1 MLAWTVDHS
10 TPSHLS
16 LREVPDPAPGP
27 HDAVIQVQ
35 AFAPNHGDL
44 KALPHLPDGVVPGW
58 DAAGVVVAAAPDG
71 TGPRLGQVVTSL
83 GPAGAWAQRRLVTA
97 QSVGAAPAG
106 ADPNAMSVV
115 PVAATSALRGLRRLG
130 RVLGRRVLVLGG
142 TSAVG
147 LFAVQLAARG
157 GAEVV
162 ATTRNPAARES
173 LVELGA
179 REVVASPSDL
189 RDDVSGVLDLLGGS
203 HLVRAFARLAPG
215 GTLVALGHAA
225 GEEERFR
232 YGDLFGDANRH
243 DRSLTTFFLGAE
255 TALGPDMTWLATEIH
270 EGRLD
275 PAVGAVRPWRE
286 LPDAF
291 SVGVERN
298 TERSSS
304 PSTEAAPQTAPA
316 DRPGDR

>member
-1 MLAWTVDHS
+1 MLAWTVDHAS
-10 TPSHLS
+10 PSHLS
-16 LREVPDPAPGP
+16 LREVPDPTPGP
-27 HDAVIQVQ
+27 HDAVIQVR

-44 KALPHLPDGVVPGW
+44 ESLPGLPDGAIPGW
-58 DAAGVVVAAAPDG
+58 DAAGVVVAEAPDG

-83 GPAGAWAQRRLVTA
+83 GPHSAWAQRRLVTA
-97 QSVGAAPAG
+97 ESVGTAPAG
-106 ADPNAMSVV
+106 ADPNDMSVV

-130 RVLGRRVLVLGG
+130 PVLGRRVLVLGG

-147 LFAVQLAARG
+147 LYAVQLAARS

-162 ATTRNPAARES
+162 ATTRNPAAHER
-173 LVELGA
+173 LVGLGA
-179 REVVASPSDL
+179 HEVVTSPSDL
-189 RDDVSGVLDLLGGS
+189 DDDVSGVLDLLGGS
-203 HLVRAFARLAPG
+203 HLVRAFAHLAPG

-225 GEEERFR
+225 GAEERFG
-232 YGDLFGDANRH
+232 YGDLFGDAGRH

-255 TALGPDMTWLATEIH
+255 TDLGPDMTWLATEIH

-291 SVGVERN
+291 TAGA
-298 TERSSS
+298 ERSYGKVVL
-304 PSTEAAPQTAPA
+304 AV
-316 DRPGDR
+316 D

>member
-10 TPSHLS
+10 SPGHLS

-27 HDAVIQVQ
+27 HDAVIQVR

-44 KALPHLPDGVVPGW
+44 ESLPNLPDGMIPGW
-58 DAAGVVVAAAPDG
+58 DAAGVVVAEALDG
-71 TGPRLGQVVTSL
+71 TGPRLGQVVVSL
-83 GPAGAWAQRRLVTA
+83 GVDSAWAQNRLVTA
-97 QSVGAAPAG
+97 ESVGVAPAG
-106 ADPNAMSVV
+106 ADPNVMSVV

-130 RVLGRRVLVLGG
+130 PLLGRRVLVLGG

-162 ATTRNPAARES
+162 ATTRNPAAHQR
-173 LVELGA
+173 LIELGA
-179 REVVASPSDL
+179 HEVATSPSDL
-189 RDDVSGVLDLLGGS
+189 SDDVSGVLDLLGGT
-203 HLVRAFARLAPG
+203 HLVQAFARLAPR

-225 GEEERFR
+225 GQEEHFG
-232 YGDLFGDANRH
+232 YGDLFGDAGRH

-255 TALGPDMTWLATEIH
+255 TDLGPDMTWLATEIH

-275 PAVGAVRPWRE
+275 PVVAAVRPWRD

-291 SVGVERN
+291 AAGAGRTNGKIVLTVE
-298 TERSSS
+298 
-304 PSTEAAPQTAPA
+304 
-316 DRPGDR
+316 

>member
-10 TPSHLS
+10 SPSQLS

-27 HDAVIQVQ
+27 HDAAIQVQ

-44 KALPHLPDGVVPGW
+44 EGLPGLPDGTIPGW
-58 DAAGVVVAAAPDG
+58 DAAGVVVVEAADG
-71 TGPRLGQVVTSL
+71 TGPRLGQLVASL
-83 GPAGAWAQRRLVTA
+83 GPDGAWAQRRLVTA
-97 QSVGAAPAG
+97 ESVGIAPDG

-130 RVLGRRVLVLGG
+130 PVLGRRVLVIGG
-142 TSAVG
+142 TSTVG
-147 LFAVQLAARG
+147 LFAVQLAARS

-162 ATTRNPAARES
+162 ATTRNPAARER
-173 LVELGA
+173 LAGLGA
-179 REVVASPSDL
+179 HEVIASPSDL
-189 RDDVSGVLDLLGGS
+189 SGGVFGVLDLLGGS

-225 GEEERFR
+225 GEEERFG
-232 YGDLFGDANRH
+232 YGDLFGDADRH

-255 TALGPDMTWLATEIH
+255 TGLGPDMTWLATEIH

-275 PAVGAVRPWRE
+275 PLVGAVRPWRE

-291 SVGVERN
+291 
-298 TERSSS
+298 
-304 PSTEAAPQTAPA
+304 AADAARTYGKIVLTL
-316 DRPGDR
+316 D

>member
-10 TPSHLS
+10 SPSHLG

-27 HDAVIQVQ
+27 HDAVIQVR

-44 KALPHLPDGVVPGW
+44 EVLPSLPDGMIPGW
-58 DAAGVVVAAAPDG
+58 DAAGVVVAEALDG
-71 TGPRLGQVVTSL
+71 TGPRLGQVVASL
-83 GPAGAWAQRRLVTA
+83 GTDSAWAERRLVTA
-97 QSVGAAPAG
+97 ESVGVAPDG
-106 ADPNAMSVV
+106 ADPHRTSVV

-130 RVLGRRVLVLGG
+130 PLLGRRVLVLGG

-147 LFAVQLAARG
+147 LFAVQLAARA

-162 ATTRNPAARES
+162 ATTRNPAAHQR

-179 REVVASPSDL
+179 HEVIASPSDL
-189 RDDVSGVLDLLGGS
+189 DGDVSGVLDLLGGTY
-203 HLVRAFARLAPG
+203 LVQAFARLAPG

-225 GEEERFR
+225 GQGEHFA
-232 YGDLFGDANRH
+232 YGDLFGDAARH

-255 TALGPDMTWLATEIH
+255 PDLGPDMAWLAAEIH
-270 EGRLD
+270 GGRLD
-275 PAVGAVRPWRE
+275 PVVGAVRSWRE

-291 SVGVERN
+291 AAGVER
-298 TERSSS
+298 TSGKIVLTIE
-304 PSTEAAPQTAPA
+304 
-316 DRPGDR
+316 

>member
-10 TPSHLS
+10 SPSHLS
-16 LREVPDPAPGP
+16 LREVPDPVPGP
-27 HDAVIQVQ
+27 HDAVIQVL

-44 KALPHLPDGVVPGW
+44 EALPGLPDGMIPGW
-58 DAAGVVVAAAPDG
+58 DAAGVVVAEALDG
-71 TGPRLGQVVTSL
+71 TGPRLGQVVASL
-83 GPAGAWAQRRLVTA
+83 GVDSAWAQRRLVTA
-97 QSVGAAPAG
+97 ESVGVAPDG
-106 ADPNAMSVV
+106 ADPNLTSVV

-130 RVLGRRVLVLGG
+130 PLLGRRVLVLGG

-147 LFAVQLAARG
+147 LFAVQLAARS

-162 ATTRNPAARES
+162 ATTRNRAARRR

-179 REVVASPSDL
+179 REVIAAPSDL
-189 RDDVSGVLDLLGGS
+189 GQDVSGVLDLLGGS
-203 HLVRAFARLAPG
+203 HLVEAFARLAPG

-225 GEEERFR
+225 GQGERFG
-232 YGDLFGDANRH
+232 YGALFGDAGRH

-255 TALGPDMTWLATEIH
+255 TGLGPDMAWLATEIH

-275 PAVGAVRPWRE
+275 PVVVAVRPWQE

-291 SVGVERN
+291 AAGAGRTHGKVVLTVG
-298 TERSSS
+298 
-304 PSTEAAPQTAPA
+304 
-316 DRPGDR
+316 

>member
-10 TPSHLS
+10 SASHLS
-16 LREVPDPAPGP
+16 LCEVPDPAPGP
-27 HDAVIQVQ
+27 HDAVIQVR

-44 KALPHLPDGVVPGW
+44 ETLPALPDGTIPGW
-58 DAAGVVVAAAPDG
+58 DAAGVVVAEASDG
-71 TGPRLGQVVTSL
+71 TGPRLGQVVSSL
-83 GPAGAWAQRRLVTA
+83 GPDGAWAQHRLVTA
-97 QSVGAAPAG
+97 ESVGVAPAG
-106 ADPNAMSVV
+106 ADPNVMSVV

-130 RVLGRRVLVLGG
+130 PVLGRRVLVLGG

-162 ATTRNPAARES
+162 ATTRNPAARER

-179 REVVASPSDL
+179 HEVIAAPSDL
-189 RDDVSGVLDLLGGS
+189 SEDVSGVLDLLGGS
-203 HLVRAFARLAPG
+203 HLVHAFARLAPS

-225 GEEERFR
+225 GEEERFG

-255 TALGPDMTWLATEIH
+255 TDLGPDMTWLATEIH

-275 PAVGAVRPWRE
+275 PVVGAVRPWRE

-291 SVGVERN
+291 AAGA
-298 TERSSS
+298 ERSYGKVVL
-304 PSTEAAPQTAPA
+304 TV
-316 DRPGDR
+316 D

>member
-10 TPSHLS
+10 SPSHLT
-16 LREVPDPAPGP
+16 LREVPDPVPGP
-27 HDAVIQVQ
+27 HDAVIQVH

-44 KALPHLPDGVVPGW
+44 ESLPVQPDGAVPGW
-58 DAAGVVVAAAPDG
+58 DAAGVVVAEAADG

-83 GPAGAWAQRRLVTA
+83 GPDGAWAQRRLVTA
-97 QSVGAAPAG
+97 ESVGAAPAG
-106 ADPNAMSVV
+106 ADPDAMSVI

-130 RVLGRRVLVLGG
+130 PVRDRRVLVLGG

-147 LFAVQLAARG
+147 LFAVQLAARE
-157 GAEVV
+157 GAHVV
-162 ATTRNPAARES
+162 ATSRNPAARER
-173 LVELGA
+173 LIELGA

-189 RDDVSGVLDLLGGS
+189 GDDVSGVLDLLGGS
-203 HLVRAFARLAPG
+203 HLVRAFGRMTPG

-225 GEEERFR
+225 GEDEHFR
-232 YGDLFGDANRH
+232 YGDLFGDGGRH

-255 TALGPDMTWLATEIH
+255 ADLGPDMTWLATEIH

-275 PAVGAVRPWRE
+275 PVVRAVRPWRE

-291 SVGVERN
+291 ATDGQQAFGKVVLTVDR
-298 TERSSS
+298 
-304 PSTEAAPQTAPA
+304 TAGI
-316 DRPGDR
+316 PG

>member
-1 MLAWTVDHS
+1 MLAWTVDHTS
-10 TPSHLS
+10 PSHLS
-16 LREVPDPAPGP
+16 LGEMPDPAPGP

-44 KALPHLPDGVVPGW
+44 EGLPSLPDGTIPGW
-58 DAAGVVVAAAPDG
+58 DAAGVVVAEAADG
-71 TGPRLGQVVTSL
+71 TGPRLGQVVASL
-83 GPAGAWAQRRLVTA
+83 GPDGAWAQRRLVTA
-97 QSVGAAPAG
+97 ESVGVAPAG

-130 RVLGRRVLVLGG
+130 PVLGRRVLVVGG
-142 TSAVG
+142 TSVVG
-147 LFAVQLAARG
+147 LFAVQLAARA

-162 ATTRNPAARES
+162 ATTRNPAARER

-179 REVVASPSDL
+179 HEVVASPSDL
-189 RDDVSGVLDLLGGS
+189 DDDVSGVLDLLGGS

-215 GTLVALGHAA
+215 GTLVALGHVA
-225 GEEERFR
+225 GEEERFT
-232 YGDLFGDANRH
+232 YGDLFGDSGRH

-255 TALGPDMTWLATEIH
+255 ANIGPDMTWLATRIH

-275 PAVGAVRPWRE
+275 PVVGAVRPWRE

-291 SVGVERN
+291 AAG
-298 TERSSS
+298 TER
-304 PSTEAAPQTAPA
+304 TYGKTVLTI
-316 DRPGDR
+316 D

>member
-10 TPSHLS
+10 SSRHLG
-16 LREVPDPAPGP
+16 LREVPDPVPGP

-35 AFAPNHGDL
+35 AFAPNHGEIE
-44 KALPHLPDGVVPGW
+44 ALPSLPDGIIPGW
-58 DAAGVVVAAAPDG
+58 DAAGVVVAEAADG

-83 GPAGAWAQRRLVTA
+83 GPDSAWAQRRLVTA
-97 QSVGAAPAG
+97 ESVGTSPAG
-106 ADPNAMSVV
+106 ADPNVMSVV

-130 RVLGRRVLVLGG
+130 PVLGRRVLVLGG

-147 LFAVQLAARG
+147 LFAVQLAARA

-162 ATTRNPAARES
+162 ATTRNPAARER

-179 REVVASPSDL
+179 REVVAAPSDL
-189 RDDVSGVLDLLGGS
+189 NDDVSGVLDLLGGS

-225 GEEERFR
+225 GEEERFG

-243 DRSLTTFFLGAE
+243 DRTLTTFFLGAE
-255 TALGPDMTWLATEIH
+255 TGLGPDMTWLATEIH

-275 PAVGAVRPWRE
+275 PVVGAVRPWRE
-286 LPDAF
+286 LPEAF
-291 SVGVERN
+291 AAGAER
-298 TERSSS
+298 TYGKAVL
-304 PSTEAAPQTAPA
+304 TV
-316 DRPGDR
+316 D